1 MASIPCTFME
11 LSFPSEFDLAVAR
24 FAHHKSMLKMRS
36 PARKNDFINYFINN
50 DEYFKSKLGFFGSKE
65 NIKNFQLLINNFLK
79 TISYLGYI

>member
-1 MASIPCTFME
+1 MC
-11 LSFPSEFDLAVAR
+11 
-24 FAHHKSMLKMRS
+24 S
-36 PARKNDFINYFINN
+36 PQEKNDFINYFINN

>member
-1 MASIPCTFME
+1 MAIIPYNLTK
-11 LSFPSEFDLAVAR
+11 LSFPSEFDLAVTR
-24 FAHHKSMLKMRS
+24 FANHASILKTLS
-36 PARKNDFINYFINN
+36 QQEKNDFINYFINN